1 MADILVRRLDD
12 ETKSRLRRRARRHG
26 RSLEAEVRQILQE
39 AVAYEK
45 AAEAAEAQG
54 GKGLG
59 TLLMEQLGKSPLS
72 RKEWLEFDRSL
83 EEARRGT
90 KPRDVDFGS

>member
-12 ETKSRLRRRARRHG
+12 ETKSRLQRRAQRHG

-45 AAEAAEAQG
+45 AAGTAEAQG
-54 GKGLG
+54 AKGLG
-59 TLLMEQLGKSPLS
+59 TLLLEQMGKSPLS
-72 RKEWLEFDRSL
+72 REEWLEFDRSL

>member
-26 RSLEAEVRQILQE
+26 RSLEAEVREILE
-39 AVAYEK
+39 TAVAYEQPS
-45 AAEAAEAQG
+45 EPSEPPR

-59 TLLMEQLGKSPLS
+59 TLLMKEMRKSPLS
-72 RKEWLEFDRSL
+72 PEDWIEFDRSL

-90 KPRDVDFGS
+90 RPRDVDFGS